1 MAQRNGRRMIG
12 HGGSINGFNAW
23 LNTFPNDELT
33 IVLLTNTN
41 GASKATSPQ
50 LVDAV
55 FAAAQGQGCRRRVR
69 RYHLRRHDRGWQW
82 ASRTE
87 RLALGS
93 IANGSSSLDVS
104 LAVAQQPGDH
114 FASGHLQILD
124 RSSATGGRLIGLA

>member
-55 FAAAQGQGCRRRVR
+55 FAAAQGQGAGAGYDAIICGGTIVDGSGLQGRSASP
-69 RYHLRRHDRGWQW
+69 W
-82 ASRTE
+82 A
-87 RLALGS
+87 
-93 IANGSSSLDVS
+93 
-104 LAVAQQPGDH
+104 
-114 FASGHLQILD
+114 
-124 RSSATGGRLIGLA
+124 RSQTAHRAWM